1 MNSTSADAL
10 FTSSTN
16 AVGTSGAGARAKAW
30 PDIASA
36 TAKMAGPRALFVIRR
51 SPTPATPAGFL
62 A

>member
-36 TAKMAGPRALFVIRR
+36 TAKMAGPRALFVI
-51 SPTPATPAGFL
+51 
-62 A
+62 